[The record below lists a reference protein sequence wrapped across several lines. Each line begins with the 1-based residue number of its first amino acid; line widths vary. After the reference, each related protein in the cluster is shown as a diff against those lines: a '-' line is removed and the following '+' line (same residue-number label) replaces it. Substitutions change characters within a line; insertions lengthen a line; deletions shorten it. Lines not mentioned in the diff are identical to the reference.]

1 MLRSLF
7 KVFATF
13 PNQANQKKPILY
25 NLFVHFS
32 VYSQIEKKLLS
43 TLETCLRY
51 RLGILYSTYQT
62 PLPPTCTNPA
72 QRREFAMCSHSQ
84 LSELIWLWLLSLPSC
99 SRLSLPHQAPHGVET
114 FVASSRETYGHLNQ
128 RQKKPRETSILTY
141 LSKTGEL

>member
-32 VYSQIEKKLLS
+32 VYSQIEKSCSALQKLVCV
-43 TLETCLRY
+43 TGWVYCIARI
-51 RLGILYSTYQT
+51 R
-62 PLPPTCTNPA
+62 PRCPPPA
-72 QRREFAMCSHSQ
+72 RSQPRGESSQCSHSQ
-84 LSELIWLWLLSLPSC
+84 LSELIWLWLLSLPSS

-141 LSKTGEL
+141 LSRAGEL